1 MTAPFPLIRDGELE
15 RYSHLN
21 FEPNYEWKCYII
33 VDASNGLF
41 ELENDYIS
49 VILNEMRKYF
59 TEYFSEA
66 VSIHYVGRTGFV
78 AYRFRLLFVN
88 HDDAILFSVKHG
100 M

>member
-15 RYSHLN
+15 RYSRRN
-21 FEPNYEWKCYII
+21 FESNYGWKCYII
-33 VDASNGLF
+33 VDASKGMF
-41 ELENDYIS
+41 ELENDYIT
-49 VILNEMRKYF
+49 VILNEMGKYF
-59 TEYFSEA
+59 TEYFSDK
-66 VSIHYVGRTGFV
+66 VSIHYVGRTGIV